1 MEDRHVHEPHPI
13 ITGVSQDETL
23 RQLPHLAV
31 EPNGLTLLQTLKRL
45 TGPKR
50 VREWLGLSLAQ
61 MGEALGAVHPNGHG
75 GQSFNK
81 GAVWAWE
88 NYPAQSRRRLK
99 QFRMTGYTQ
108 EAYLILV
115 REVIAQRT
123 NGGVRVRA
131 RRGAR
136 VWKFEARATCVSCGK
151 EFVMERSN
159 AKRCSRC
166 RR

>member
-1 MEDRHVHEPHPI
+1 MEDRHMHGPQPP
-13 ITGVSQDETL
+13 TSGVAQDENL
-23 RQLPHLAV
+23 RLLPRLAI

-88 NYPAQSRRRLK
+88 NYPAQSRRRGK
-99 QFRMTGYTQ
+99 QFRMTDYTR
-108 EAYLILV
+108 EAYLVLV
-115 REVIAQRT
+115 REVIARRT
-123 NGGVRVRA
+123 NDRVRVRA
-131 RRGAR
+131 KRGAR
-136 VWKFEARATCVSCGK
+136 VWKFEARTTCVKCGK
-151 EFVMERSN
+151 EFVMGRSN
-159 AKRCSRC
+159 AKRCRRC
-166 RR
+166 RQ